1 MAILLAN
8 PFSFI
13 TKFMGWIMNYIY
25 VGVDSILNTNQVAWS
40 IIGFTVI
47 IYTLLLP
54 LTIKQQKFSRISAIM
69 NPEIQAIQKKYKG
82 KTDQAS
88 MLKQQDEM
96 KLVYQ
101 KYGTSPTGG
110 CLTSLIQLPILFAL
124 WPVIRSIEKYVSIKP
139 ADTEVAYKFLFFDKI
154 DVITPSVYFSADK
167 MKEYGVGTAAENPLP
182 FIVCILIA
190 ISIPI
195 LAGLSQWLS
204 MKTAQSKA
212 AQNNKA
218 QEENQMMSQ
227 MNTTMKIMP
236 IFSVIMCFSMP
247 IGLGLYWVVSAVVRL
262 VQQVVINA
270 VLDKKPVEEMVKENM
285 EKLEK
290 KNSKKKAVDSK
301 NVNSMATKYT
311 KRIEEMK
318 KQVYEDA
325 AKQEEREQKAK
336 VQPKPMQTK
345 PKSLSAKANMVN
357 DYNKRNNK

>member
-1 MAILLAN
+1 MLAN

-25 VGVDSILNTNQVAWS
+25 IGVEDLLKIETGQVAWS
-40 IIGFTVI
+40 IILFTVI

-96 KLVYQ
+96 KLIYQ

-124 WPVIRSIEKYVSIKP
+124 WPVIREIHKYVDITN
-139 ADTEVAYKFLFFDKI
+139 ADKAYKFLFFEKI
-154 DVITPSVYFSADK
+154 NEVTPSVYLSAEK
-167 MKEYGVGTAAENPLP
+167 MAEHGIKSLPL
-182 FIVCILIA
+182 VVSILIA
-190 ISIPI
+190 VSIPL

-212 AQNNKA
+212 AKNNKA
-218 QEENQMMSQ
+218 QEENQMMNQ
-227 MNTTMKIMP
+227 MNMTMKIMP
-236 IFSVIMCFSMP
+236 IFSVVMCFSMP
-247 IGLGLYWVVSAVVRL
+247 IGLGIYWVISAVVRL
-262 VQQVVINA
+262 VQQLVINA
-270 VLDKKPVEEMVKENM
+270 VLDKKPIEEMVKENM

-311 KRIEEMK
+311 KKIEEMK

-325 AKQEEREQKAK
+325 AKQEEKEERAK
-336 VQPKPMQTK
+336 VQPKPMKTQ